1 MWVRGKNERG
11 LVISQLPPPILP
23 SSSPST
29 HHTACSSSVL
39 HGFLTLHLIPLPWLL
54 HVVLHSHFSRFL
66 QRSSNRRPAT
76 FFGYVKSWVTGARDE
91 EGDEDLEET
100 DGAQNGGAAMAQAQ
114 AQSAPPAASASVAAT
129 RHTENGI
136 AASSAAPQ
144 TEMAAKVRACVV
156 SCALYVCVC
165 AGSSHPGIH
174 PLTVRPFWLVGHP
187 RCLCC
192 FGGGESIPDVVS
204 CSCSIASPSV
214 HTHPRVDCLHR
225 SPQLPPFKNLSVPSV
240 PLCPPS
246 YAVVLVT
253 S

>member
-11 LVISQLPPPILP
+11 LVISQLPPPPILP

-39 HGFLTLHLIPLPWLL
+39 HGFLTQHLTPLPWLL

-100 DGAQNGGAAMAQAQ
+100 DGARNGGAAMAQAQ

-129 RHTENGI
+129 RHTGNGI

-144 TEMAAKVRACVV
+144 TEMAAKVRVWCRVRFTCARARGRVTLAYIPSLCDRFGWSAIHGVYAALVV
-156 SCALYVCVC
+156 ENPSLT
-165 AGSSHPGIH
+165 SSR
-174 PLTVRPFWLVGHP
+174 VRVQSPAR
-187 RCLCC
+187 RC
-192 FGGGESIPDVVS
+192 
-204 CSCSIASPSV
+204 
-214 HTHPRVDCLHR
+214 THIRG
-225 SPQLPPFKNLSVPSV
+225 
-240 PLCPPS
+240 
-246 YAVVLVT
+246 
-253 S
+253 